1 MKRQLNIG
9 DKIQFHHGRKQSLLG
24 NSTNYNEYE
33 GTIVQMQYQ
42 GHVVSTLEID
52 SDVPD
57 SDVEVYVTDVTNPDG
72 ETIPDKGMYGP
83 QILWN

>member
-1 MKRQLNIG
+1 
-9 DKIQFHHGRKQSLLG
+9 
-24 NSTNYNEYE
+24 
-33 GTIVQMQYQ
+33 MQYQ
-42 GHVVSTLEID
+42 GHIVSTLEID

-72 ETIPDKGMYGP
+72 EAIPDKGMYGP